1 MEEKV
6 TLKCESSDGEV
17 ISMRFNSEGM
27 TIYEFASELRRFAL
41 AVGYLPESVNKVFVD
56 EE

>member
-41 AVGYLPESVNKVFVD
+41 AVGYLPESVDKVFD